1 MTAKQIIIKVMH
13 LKPGTHG
20 VDEMVH
26 WINLLERRLA
36 LRVLAFPRS
45 LAYAIA
51 GGENEISL
59 PPDCAKV
66 SRVLFNGELVPRITG
81 LFQAPGYILKDGKL
95 YLEPAPDK
103 KGRLTVIYIQ
113 APQKFSIDNLDA
125 QELLLPDEFSEV
137 YEYYLAAQI
146 DLYDDNQASYAN
158 YMEAYNAAI
167 KELSQY
173 YHEELPEPI
182 KQDTQFKNIW

>member
-1 MTAKQIIIKVMH
+1 M
-13 LKPGTHG
+13 
-20 VDEMVH
+20 
-26 WINLLERRLA
+26 
-36 LRVLAFPRS
+36 
-45 LAYAIA
+45 
-51 GGENEISL
+51 
-59 PPDCAKV
+59 
-66 SRVLFNGELVPRITG
+66 
-81 LFQAPGYILKDGKL
+81 
-95 YLEPAPDK
+95 
-103 KGRLTVIYIQ
+103 TVIYIQ

>member
-66 SRVLFNGELVPRITG
+66 SRACPAHNRSI
-81 LFQAPGYILKDGKL
+81 PGAWIYF
-95 YLEPAPDK
+95 
-103 KGRLTVIYIQ
+103 KGRKAV
-113 APQKFSIDNLDA
+113 FG
-125 QELLLPDEFSEV
+125 
-137 YEYYLAAQI
+137 
-146 DLYDDNQASYAN
+146 ASA
-158 YMEAYNAAI
+158 
-167 KELSQY
+167 
-173 YHEELPEPI
+173 
-182 KQDTQFKNIW
+182 